1 MSTEHVSANLPCI
14 ISSQIRKFAVDLRF
28 KAIREPHLGAFSPFY
43 GKVHAIVLH
52 SVKLAI
58 DILLTVSSM
67 YHPSLL
73 MYKFRL
79 RTEQKVVSFLFLLVW
94 EREWHYI
101 THFY

>member
-1 MSTEHVSANLPCI
+1 M
-14 ISSQIRKFAVDLRF
+14 F
-28 KAIREPHLGAFSPFY
+28 KAIREPHLGAFSHFY
-43 GKVHAIVLH
+43 GKVHAIVLP

-79 RTEQKVVSFLFLLVW
+79 RTEQKVGSFLFLLVW